1 MDVHKNARVT
11 PRGRGEMVRRI
22 LAGEAS
28 ATVAS
33 AFSTTEKTVRKW
45 VNRFLAEG
53 SGGLEDRSS
62 RPRRLRLKRA
72 G

>member
-1 MDVHKNARVT
+1 
-11 PRGRGEMVRRI
+11 MVRRV

-28 ATVAS
+28 ATVAA

-53 SGGLEDRSS
+53 SGGPEDRCS
-62 RPRRLRLKRA
+62 RPRRLRLKRT